1 MPYQLD
7 THVLTVDANVLHK
20 VDTANPA
27 NLYSMWT
34 VFSRCAESLPQGR
47 RLENLSLRLW
57 QKEQLLEKE
66 QEALAAANANTST
79 TAPASSIPQA
89 IPQDARLND
98 LPQLSGSVESIA
110 DEEAVEFTSVSAPID
125 LARPVI
131 KREDSSTSH
140 RSRRDRRT
148 SADDFEKMII
158 SIVKDKTPLSA
169 PSQHSC
175 EIKSALPA
183 TQMMQ
188 RSGSTTTES
197 QSPSKSSDLHSE
209 ESHPSPDMQP
219 RTTVRGFSPSQQP
232 IPQSPRASSIRQHK
246 LNSAANAP
254 TSSPAAN
261 MLTGAGK
268 PKAAF
273 ALGGASYSSSEAGQ
287 SVESRQPAPA
297 TVAFKKSAAFKLGGS
312 SEDDDA
318 GSLKSA
324 LARQKRNPSLAS
336 HKKQASFSNHV
347 TTLGPAYNDQY
358 DNAIAD
364 SDDSE
369 GEYDEEDSEADWE
382 DSVEDSGKSSV
393 DDISFQRVDDI
404 SFQRVDSKIHLP
416 STRSLLA
423 LKLAEQDTRATKIGG
438 YGSQST
444 SALHQGRRES
454 SLSRSPN
461 DSDDAP
467 LTMRSGRQQLQPI
480 KEAPRSGIAMGLAQG
495 VDNPTTIKRNMLSRE
510 LPDHLRRDIVH
521 ARRQLNSTAE
531 AAQNFRENIN
541 NTSLKRHH
549 TSHDLPNL
557 KAYPDVASASNL
569 KFTDDFAPRE
579 LGYNERGW

>member
-1 MPYQLD
+1 
-7 THVLTVDANVLHK
+7 
-20 VDTANPA
+20 
-27 NLYSMWT
+27 MWT

-47 RLENLSLRLW
+47 RLENLSWRLW

-66 QEALAAANANTST
+66 REETLAAANANTST
-79 TAPASSIPQA
+79 TTPTSSVPQA

-125 LARPVI
+125 LARPAI

-148 SADDFEKMII
+148 SSDDFEKMII
-158 SIVKDKTPLSA
+158 SIVKDETPLSA

-183 TQMMQ
+183 NQMIQ

-219 RTTVRGFSPSQQP
+219 RTIVRGFSPSQQP
-232 IPQSPRASSIRQHK
+232 IPRSSPRASSIRQHN
-246 LNSAANAP
+246 LNSAANVP
-254 TSSPAAN
+254 TSTPAAN

-312 SEDDDA
+312 SEDDDS
-318 GSLKSA
+318 GSLRSA

-393 DDISFQRVDDI
+393 DDISFQRVD
-404 SFQRVDSKIHLP
+404 SKIHLP

-423 LKLAEQDTRATKIGG
+423 LKLAEQDTRAAKIGG

-467 LTMRSGRQQLQPI
+467 LTMRSGRQQLQSI
-480 KEAPRSGIAMGLAQG
+480 KEVPRSGIATGLAQG

-557 KAYPDVASASNL
+557 KAYPDVSSASNL